1 MTKTSTEKYALM
13 KHIKMAR
20 AYKNIYIF
28 GLGYN
33 GEYLVRGFLANE
45 IKITSILDNNN
56 GAVGRKLLE
65 IPITSPIEMNTDE
78 DTYVLISNQDEY
90 NRKAIIDQLL
100 LLGLKENQ
108 ISVYN
113 QIVPSELKKMPDDE
127 KKALMRDVC
136 EFQFG
141 VNLYGKEV

>member
-33 GEYLVRGFLANE
+33 GEYLVRGFLANG
-45 IKITSILDNNN
+45 IKITGILDSNN

-65 IPITSPIEMNTDE
+65 IPITSPIEMNADE

-90 NRKAIIDQLL
+90 NRKSIIDQLL
-100 LLGLKENQ
+100 SLGLKDNQ
-108 ISVYN
+108 ISVFN
-113 QIVPSELKKMPDDE
+113 QIIPSELKTLSSSDRKD
-127 KKALMRDVC
+127 LMRDVC
-136 EFQFG
+136 MFQFG
-141 VNLYGKEV
+141 ESIYGKEV